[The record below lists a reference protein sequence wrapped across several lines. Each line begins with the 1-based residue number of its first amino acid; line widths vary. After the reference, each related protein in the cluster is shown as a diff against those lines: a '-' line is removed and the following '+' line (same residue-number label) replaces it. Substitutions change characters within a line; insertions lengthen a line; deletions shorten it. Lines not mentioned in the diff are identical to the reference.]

1 MAETK
6 KRVFIVEDDLILN
19 LLYESYMENLGFET
33 TGELV
38 YGKTVIDLVRKNQ
51 PDLILMDIA
60 LEGEMDG
67 IAAMK
72 EIRAFSDVPVIYITG
87 NSDPV
92 HRERAQE
99 TGYLEYLIKPIEF
112 QDLQETIERHH
123 EALDR

>member
-6 KRVFIVEDDLILN
+6 MRVFIVEDDLILN

-38 YGKTVIDLVRKNQ
+38 YGKTVVDLVRKNQ

-72 EIRAFSDVPVIYITG
+72 EIRTFSEVPVIYITG

-112 QDLQETIERHH
+112 EDLQETIERHQ
-123 EALDR
+123 EKIKN